1 MNNIHAFRAPLSIAP
16 MIDWSNTHFR
26 FWMRLLAPQ
35 ALLYTEMQT
44 TGAVIH
50 RPDKA
55 LFFDPREA
63 PVAIQLGGSDPQ
75 QLAQC
80 AQMAEQRGFVEINLN
95 LGCPSDRVQ
104 AGHFGACLM
113 QHPQLVAECIAA
125 MQSVVQIPVTAKVR
139 IGIDQQDSFEFFYAF
154 TRTLVDVGC
163 DKLIVHARKAWLK
176 GLSPK
181 QNRSIPPLQYDY
193 VYQLKTLLPA
203 IPIIIN
209 GNIQSFDEV
218 QNHLAHVD
226 GVMLGRLACQDP
238 YQIARIHAGVY
249 PEHTMPSRMDVI
261 DAYWDYMRYQIEEKN
276 VPLTVLTKHLY
287 NFACAMPYAKRWK
300 AFLQTMQQQKKLLQ
314 PMPLL

>member
-1 MNNIHAFRAPLSIAP
+1 MNNTSALISPLSIAP

-26 FWMRLLAPQ
+26 FWMRLLAPH
-35 ALLYTEMQT
+35 ALVYTEMQT

-55 LFFDPREA
+55 LFFDPREH
-63 PVAIQLGGSDPQ
+63 PVAIQLGGADPK

-80 AQMAEQRGFVEINLN
+80 AKMAEQQGFAEINLN
-95 LGCPSDRVQ
+95 LGCPSDKVQ

-113 QHPQLVAECIAA
+113 QHPQLVAECITA
-125 MQSVVQIPVTAKVR
+125 MKAVVQIPVTAKVR
-139 IGIDQQDSFEFFYAF
+139 IGVDQQDSFEFFHTF
-154 TRTLVDVGC
+154 TRMLVEVGC

-181 QNRSIPPLQYDY
+181 QNRTIPPLNYDY
-193 VYQLKTLLPA
+193 VYQIKTLFPN
-203 IPIIIN
+203 IPVVIN

-218 QNHLAHVD
+218 QEHLTQVD
-226 GVMLGRLACQDP
+226 GVMLGRIACQNP
-238 YQIARIHAGVY
+238 YQIAHIHAGLF
-249 PEHTMPSRMDVI
+249 PESSMPSRMEI
-261 DAYWDYMRYQIEEKN
+261 LEAYWEYMCSQIPKG

-300 AFLQTMQQQKKLLQ
+300 AFLQEMQHKKQLLQ
-314 PMPLL
+314 LMPLL